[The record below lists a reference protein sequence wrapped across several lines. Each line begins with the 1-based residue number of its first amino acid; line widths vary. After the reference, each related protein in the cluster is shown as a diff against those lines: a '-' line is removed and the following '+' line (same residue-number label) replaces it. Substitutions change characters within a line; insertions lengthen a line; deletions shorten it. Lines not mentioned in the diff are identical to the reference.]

1 MDSQQRSEQQ
11 ATAGENEPSLASS
24 RRAEIVQAC
33 IGLTPSDALFALQQL
48 ARADS
53 GGRFSL
59 TSERDGRF
67 ACVLTELSQEDTVHL
82 SSIVKRLMS
91 KPRVSAQQRC
101 AAEERS
107 WLASLSEPPRDE
119 PRGS

>member
-1 MDSQQRSEQQ
+1 MDSQKRFDQQ
-11 ATAGENEPSLASS
+11 ATAGENQPLRASS
-24 RRAEIVQAC
+24 RHAEIVQAC
-33 IGLTPSDALFALQQL
+33 SGLTPGEALFALQQL
-48 ARADS
+48 ARTER
-53 GGRFSL
+53 GRRFSL
-59 TSERDGRF
+59 TSERDGNF

-107 WLASLSEPPRDE
+107 WIASLPEAHGRQDVS
-119 PRGS
+119 